1 MNLLKLLQS
10 KNGLNRAAITALIAV
25 IGTAG
30 ITLTV
35 SDKSVGEAER
45 NQHKLTA
52 QVLAKATTQMVDHLA
67 SKAIGTPQS
76 VAGGISHADLTAGT
90 VVQLNGGSFQILDAT
105 NKGGTPTA
113 PMYISMRTFLT
124 ADADTP
130 FISGGKD
137 PSQAAENQNGQHPAY
152 HPDMSGVAF
161 WLTCGGTPCADQ
173 ASPGNIDGISVQV
186 NLIGTESANTFFDDP
201 TTLADVGTYT
211 AALYTGSVSNNT
223 IAYSDDIYYLKMFHA
238 AATATDILDNDLEFG
253 DLGGLF
259 ADDGNG
265 VTVSLSNITVDGVAI
280 SSTDD
285 LTTKSTA
292 FFDFEGTSTDVDAAK
307 NIVSPVDLGNLRTA
321 ASGRPEMSSVLQ

>member
-35 SDKSVGEAER
+35 SDKTVGEAER

-52 QVLAKATTQMVDHLA
+52 QVLARATTQMVDHLA
-67 SKAIGTPQS
+67 STAIGTPQS
-76 VAGGISHADLTAGT
+76 VAAGISHADLTARPA
-90 VVQLNGGSFQILDAT
+90 VQLNGGSFRILDAT
-105 NKGGTPTA
+105 NKGGTPAA

-161 WLTCGGTPCADQ
+161 WLTCGGTPCANQD
-173 ASPGNIDGISVQV
+173 SPEIIDGISVQV

-201 TTLADVGTYT
+201 ESLAASYT

-223 IAYSDDIYYLKMFHA
+223 IAYSDNIYYLKMFDA
-238 AATATDILDNDLEFG
+238 ADTETDILENNLEFG
-253 DLGGLF
+253 TLGGLF
-259 ADDGNG
+259 ATDANAA
-265 VTVSLSNITVDGVAI
+265 TVSLSNITVDGVAI
-280 SSTDD
+280 SSDD
-285 LTTKSTA
+285 VLTTKSTA